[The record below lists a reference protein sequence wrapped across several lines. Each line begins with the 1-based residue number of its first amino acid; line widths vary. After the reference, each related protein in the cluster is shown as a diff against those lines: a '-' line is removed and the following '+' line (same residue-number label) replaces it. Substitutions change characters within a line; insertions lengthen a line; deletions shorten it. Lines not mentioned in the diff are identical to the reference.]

1 MSTGTGRNIVVAGVA
16 MLLILSSVVFA
27 ASALAKPAAE
37 SSDSRRRVDL
47 TFTKWVTITPG
58 GGIMQGF
65 VGGDVVGN
73 FAGQVLVN
81 KTTDLVA
88 RLGPSFPSA
97 QTLTDADYMSL
108 LKQAMDPPAS
118 GDINVL
124 QAVYEVQAADKSFRA
139 LVQGGYDIPSN
150 KARLDGVVLGGWLTG
165 GTAHVEFQAM
175 SCNPVQS
182 NADGN
187 TCYVGTIRITPDTQ
201 D

>member
-1 MSTGTGRNIVVAGVA
+1 MSARTSRRIAVALFA
-16 MLLILSSVVFA
+16 TLLISSVAFA
-27 ASALAKPAAE
+27 ASVLASPAAR
-37 SSDSRRRVDL
+37 SREAGDRVEL
-47 TFTKWVTITPG
+47 TFTKWVTTTPG

-65 VGGDVVGN
+65 VGGDVVGK

-88 RLGPSFPSA
+88 KLGP
-97 QTLTDADYMSL
+97 L
-108 LKQAMDPPAS
+108 AS

-124 QAVYEVQAADKSFRA
+124 QAVYEVQAGDRSFRA
-139 LVQGGYDIPSN
+139 LVQGGYDIPTN

-165 GTAHVEFQAM
+165 AKAHVEFQAM
-175 SCNPVQS
+175 PCNPVQS

-187 TCYVGTIRITPDTQ
+187 TCFVGTIRIASDTQ